1 MTIRT
6 VLKDLTA
13 HYVNAL
19 EQGDAIACGANFA
32 ENASFMFRGGSVH
45 GREDI
50 VALHE
55 HFIRA
60 GVKMLKIET
69 LESENFGDL
78 GYAVQSYATANEMG
92 RILLVL
98 KRQED
103 DTWMIQV
110 QSVTS
115 V

>member
-6 VLKDLTA
+6 VLKDLA
-13 HYVNAL
+13 ADYVDAF
-19 EQGDAIACGANFA
+19 EQSDPVACGANFA
-32 ENASFMFRGGSVH
+32 ENATFLFRGGSVQ

-50 VALHE
+50 IALHE

-60 GVKMLKIET
+60 GVKMVSIET
-69 LESENFGDL
+69 LESDNFGDI
-78 GYAVQSYATANEMG
+78 GYAVQAYSTADETG
-92 RILLVL
+92 RIVLVL
-98 KRQED
+98 RRQQD
-103 DTWMIQV
+103 DSWKIQV

>member
-13 HYVNAL
+13 DYVNAL
-19 EQGDAIACGANFA
+19 EQGDAIACGANFTD
-32 ENASFMFRGGSVH
+32 NASFLFRGGSVQ

-103 DTWMIQV
+103 DNWKIQV

>member
-6 VLKDLTA
+6 VLKDLSA
-13 HYVNAL
+13 HYIDAL
-19 EQGDAIACGANFA
+19 DQGDAGACGANFA
-32 ENASFMFRGGSVH
+32 ENASFLFRGGSVQ

-50 VALHE
+50 VVLHE

-103 DTWMIQV
+103 DTWKIQV

>member
-13 HYVNAL
+13 YYVNAL
-19 EQGDAIACGANFA
+19 EQGDAIACGANFTD
-32 ENASFMFRGGSVH
+32 NASFLFRGGSVQ

>member
-1 MTIRT
+1 MS
-6 VLKDLTA
+6 A
-13 HYVNAL
+13 HYLNAL

-32 ENASFMFRGGSVH
+32 ENASFLFRGGSVQ

-103 DTWMIQV
+103 DTWKIQV

>member
-6 VLKDLTA
+6 VLKDLSE
-13 HYVNAL
+13 HYIDAL
-19 EQGDAIACGANFA
+19 DQGDATACGANFA
-32 ENASFMFRGGSVH
+32 ENASFLFRGGSVQ

-55 HFIRA
+55 HFVRA
-60 GVKMLKIET
+60 GVKMVSIET

-78 GYAVQSYATANEMG
+78 GYAVQSYETANEMG

-98 KRQED
+98 RRQED
-103 DTWMIQV
+103 DAWKIQV

>member
-13 HYVNAL
+13 NYMSAL
-19 EQGDAIACGANFA
+19 EKGDAVACGANFA
-32 ENASFMFRGGSVH
+32 ENASFLFRGGSVQ

-55 HFIRA
+55 HFVRM
-60 GVKMLKIET
+60 GVKMVSIET

-78 GYAVQSYATANEMG
+78 GYAVQAYATNNEMG
-92 RILLVL
+92 RMLLVL
-98 KRQED
+98 RRQED
-103 DTWMIQV
+103 DAWKIQV

>member
-6 VLKDLTA
+6 VLKDLTEN
-13 HYVNAL
+13 YRNAL
-19 EQGDAIACGANFA
+19 EQGDAVACGANFA
-32 ENASFMFRGGSVH
+32 ENASFLFRGGSVQ

-55 HFIRA
+55 HFIRS
-60 GVKMLKIET
+60 GVKMVSIET

-78 GYAVQSYATANEMG
+78 GYAVQSYATDNEMG
-92 RILLVL
+92 RMLLVL
-98 KRQED
+98 RRQED
-103 DTWMIQV
+103 DIWKIQV

>member
-13 HYVNAL
+13 YYVNAL

-32 ENASFMFRGGSVH
+32 ENASFLFRGGSVQ

-55 HFIRA
+55 HFIQA